1 MHDTYTFNNYYTQL
15 NIFVL
20 HKWPCY
26 RLPKGDTS
34 SLHQWVL
41 SVSAHLGA
49 HWREL
54 LLYQTFFSDRALALC
69 YSINPCL
76 LHCVLYVKYIKV
88 EYPKP
93 CNALVSHWR
102 CQHLWGGGIWPVLNT
117 GKIVEDTL
125 YKRSTQSM
133 HDPA

>member
-1 MHDTYTFNNYYTQL
+1 MYDTYTFNNYYI

-34 SLHQWVL
+34 LLHQWVV
-41 SVSAHLGA
+41 SVSAHLGG
-49 HWREL
+49 HCREF
-54 LLYQTFFSDRALALC
+54 LLYQALFSDHTLALC

-76 LHCVLYVKYIKV
+76 LHCILNVKYIKV

-93 CNALVSHWR
+93 CNAPVSHWW

-117 GKIVEDTL
+117 GKNSGRQPL
-125 YKRSTQSM
+125 YERSTQRM
-133 HDPA
+133 HVPA